1 MAGRKTARFTLLA
14 MLMLM
19 VGCGGTAS
27 EEVVVYTSV
36 DDVFARPVAEQFEQA
51 TGIVVRLVPN
61 VSGLCR
67 SALAVSDP

>member
-1 MAGRKTARFTLLA
+1 MAGRKTARFTLFA

-51 TGIVVRLVPN
+51 TGIVVRLVRN